1 MGGARHIVGID
12 LGTSNTVVAHATL
25 EEPSPRVLPIAQ
37 RTSATTIEHAALF
50 PSCAFATLDGEAPPE
65 ASLGELDVWVLG
77 ELAKRRA
84 AEVPGRAISSS
95 KSWLGHAR
103 VDRRAA
109 ILPWGGDDEAPK
121 LSPVEVAARL
131 LERVRLSWQAAHPDA
146 PLAEQ
151 ELVLTV
157 PASFDEVAR
166 ELTLE
171 AARRAGLSPRLLEE
185 PQAAFYRAM
194 HEGALAPLEARLGVG
209 ERARILVV
217 DVGGGTTDL
226 SLLELEKRD
235 GSAPLLERVAVG
247 AHLLLGGDNMDLA
260 LAHALE
266 PRLVAPPDELDPRRF
281 AELVLACRAAK
292 ERLLAK
298 DGPDELRVS
307 VLGRGSQLL
316 GGRLSTT
323 LGRAEVESIVLDGF
337 LPIVAPGERP
347 PRARGGLVA
356 FGLPYERDVAITR
369 HLAGFVARH
378 LPPVAR
384 VDAVLLNG
392 GVFHARRI
400 AERVLAALTALG
412 GAPPLEL
419 CHPDPDLAVALGAVS
434 FGLSLHGRGARI
446 GGGAPRSFYLGLG
459 GGAEGKKRAVC
470 VVPKGTSEG
479 RRLRLD
485 ERPLKLL
492 VGTPARFELYT
503 SDRDTGATPGQLVDV
518 DDELEELPPLRAALG
533 DERGRGKELDVVL
546 HAELSPVGTLELY
559 CVERAPS
566 PGAEPRRF
574 QLSFDLRAESAEA
587 NPEQARAA
595 RQAKP
600 GTKLDEALAEIERVY
615 GKSGESSERDAKNLV
630 RELERLLGEREGWS
644 ADTSRALCD
653 ALLAGQRGRRRSA
666 DHERVYFQL
675 VGFCLRPG
683 LGAPGD
689 EARVARL
696 VPALVERLAFPTEAR
711 GWQQLFV
718 CARRVAAGLSEASQ
732 LELRDRFD
740 GFVAPREAQRKKPK
754 GPAPLSESDL
764 WDLLASLERV
774 PASRRSELGEWILE
788 RTWTSRDPRWWAA
801 IGRLGAR
808 VPSYA
813 SLHHVVPTRDAE
825 RWLDQ
830 LLRDKWADLP
840 TAARAASEL
849 ARLSG
854 DRARDVSERVRGEVL
869 RRLERE
875 RADARLVRVVSELV
889 PADELDLR
897 AFLGE
902 RLPTGLRLG

>member
-1 MGGARHIVGID
+1 VGGARHIVGID

-25 EEPSPRVLPIAQ
+25 GEPAPRILPIAQ
-37 RTSATTIEHAALF
+37 RISATTIEDAVLL
-50 PSCAFATLDGEAPPE
+50 PSCAFATLTGEAPPE
-65 ASLGELDVWVLG
+65 ARLGELDGWVLG

-84 AEVPGRAISSS
+84 AEVPGRAITSS

-121 LSPVEVAARL
+121 LSPVDVATRL
-131 LERVRLSWQAAHPDA
+131 LERVRSSWETAHPGA

-171 AARRAGLSPRLLEE
+171 AAKRAGLTPKLLEE

-194 HEGALAPLEARLGVG
+194 HEGSLAPLEAGLAVG
-209 ERARILVV
+209 QRARILVV

-226 SLLELEKRD
+226 SLLELEKTDRE
-235 GSAPLLERVAVG
+235 SPLLERVAVG

-266 PRLVAPPDELDPRRF
+266 PRLVAPPDKLDPRRF

-298 DGPDELRVS
+298 DGPTELRVA

-316 GGRLSTT
+316 GGQLSTT
-323 LGRAEVESIVLDGF
+323 LTRAEVEAIVLDGF

-347 PRARGGLVA
+347 PRTRGGLVA

-369 HLAGFVARH
+369 HLAGFLTRH
-378 LPPVAR
+378 LPQGASI
-384 VDAVLLNG
+384 DAVLLNG

-400 AERVLAALTALG
+400 AERVLEALGALG
-412 GAPPLEL
+412 GRAPLEL
-419 CHPDPDLAVALGAVS
+419 RHPDPDLAVALGAVS

-446 GGGAPRSFYLGLG
+446 GGGAPRSFYVGLG
-459 GGAEGKKRAVC
+459 VGDDDKSRAVC
-470 VVPKGTSEG
+470 VVPKGTREG
-479 RRLRLD
+479 ERLRLD
-485 ERPLKLL
+485 ERPLRLL

-503 SDRDTGATPGQLVDV
+503 SDRDTGAEPGQLVEV
-518 DDELEELPPLRAALG
+518 DDELDELPPLRASLG

-546 HAELSPVGTLELY
+546 HAELSPVGTLELS
-559 CVERAPS
+559 CIERAPN
-566 PGAEPRRF
+566 PGAEARRF
-574 QLSFDLRAESAEA
+574 QLSFDLRGDSSEA
-587 NPEQARAA
+587 SPEHARVA
-595 RQAKP
+595 RSVKP
-600 GTKLDEALAEIERVY
+600 ATKLHEALAEVERVY
-615 GKSGESSERDAKNLV
+615 GKIGETSERDAKNLV

-644 ADTSRALCD
+644 ADVSRALAD
-653 ALLAGQRGRRRSA
+653 GLLAGQRNRRRTA

-675 VGFCLRPG
+675 VGYCLRPG

-689 EARVARL
+689 EARVGRL

-764 WDLLASLERV
+764 FDLLASLERV
-774 PASRRSELGEWILE
+774 PAARRSELGEWILE

-808 VPSYA
+808 APAYA

-830 LLRDKWADLP
+830 LLRDKWTDLP

-849 ARLSG
+849 ARLTG
-854 DRARDVSERVRGEVL
+854 DRARDVSERVRSEVD

-875 RADARLVRVVSELV
+875 RADARLVRVVREVV

-902 RLPTGLRLG
+902 RLPTGLRLA